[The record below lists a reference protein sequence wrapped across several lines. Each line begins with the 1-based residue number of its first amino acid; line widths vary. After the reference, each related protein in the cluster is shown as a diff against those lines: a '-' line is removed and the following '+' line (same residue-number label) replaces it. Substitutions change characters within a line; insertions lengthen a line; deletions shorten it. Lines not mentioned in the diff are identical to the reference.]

1 MGSFKL
7 GKMTLGGLFKK
18 PETLM
23 YPVET
28 KTPPAG
34 LKGHVVNDVDR
45 CILCGICQKRC
56 PCAAIV
62 VDKPARTWTSDR
74 CRCGQCGS
82 CVRECPKDCLT
93 MEPTYTPPATS
104 KHVDSF
110 EVLETKKTAEG
121 ESRRNCEDPGAL
133 TVPGSSFVSGPGD
146 TVPHALFCQPGAG
159 IWIPFA

>member
-45 CILCGICQKRC
+45 CILCGLSLIH
-56 PCAAIV
+56 I
-62 VDKPARTWTSDR
+62 
-74 CRCGQCGS
+74 
-82 CVRECPKDCLT
+82 
-93 MEPTYTPPATS
+93 
-104 KHVDSF
+104 
-110 EVLETKKTAEG
+110 
-121 ESRRNCEDPGAL
+121 
-133 TVPGSSFVSGPGD
+133 
-146 TVPHALFCQPGAG
+146 
-159 IWIPFA
+159 